1 MLTTEQIL
9 TYLQLDG
16 IGNSKVFELCKHA
29 IKNRIELEDPSDM
42 ADYIRMCID
51 KKIVTRYSV
60 KRYGEIDIDSL
71 KEASSKAR
79 NIISRSWEAGIGIVS
94 YYDNDFPEQLENI
107 VDEEGK
113 PANPLVIYY
122 KGNLSAIPRYGI
134 ALIGTREP
142 TPEGIRAGEYFGEKF
157 AEKGLNIISGLA
169 LGCDAS
175 GHRGALKANGFTT
188 AFLAHGLDTV
198 YPSENEKLA
207 NEIVEK
213 GGLLI
218 SEYPIGTPPMANFFV
233 TRDRLQSGMA
243 DATLVIQTG
252 TTGGTMHAVTSTI
265 KAQKLL
271 YAVTYRG
278 DVNQADKV
286 QGNAML
292 INSRKAIPLTSGDID
307 AVLEQIKRPS
317 DLFSAKP

>member
-16 IGNSKVFELCKHA
+16 IGSSKVFELCKNA
-29 IKNRIELEDPSDM
+29 INDRIELEGLSDM
-42 ADYIRMCID
+42 TDYIRMCID

-71 KEASSKAR
+71 RHAYSKVR
-79 NIISRSWEAGIGIVS
+79 SIIDRSQDAGIGIAS
-94 YYDNDFPEQLENI
+94 FYDEDFPEQLKNI
-107 VDEEGK
+107 VDEKGK
-113 PANPLVIYY
+113 PANPILIYY
-122 KGNLSAIPRYGI
+122 KGNLSAIPRHGI
-134 ALIGTREP
+134 AIIGTREP
-142 TPEGIRAGEYFGEKF
+142 TPEGIQAGEYFGKKF

-198 YPSENEKLA
+198 YPKENEALA
-207 NEIVEK
+207 HKIVEK
-213 GGLLI
+213 GGLLV
-218 SEYPIGTPPMANFFV
+218 SEYPVGTPPIANYFV

-252 TTGGTMHAVTSTI
+252 IKGGTMHAVTSTI
-265 KAQKLL
+265 QAQKPL
-271 YAVTYRG
+271 YAVTYKES
-278 DVNQADKV
+278 VTQSDKV
-286 QGNAML
+286 QGNVML
-292 INSRKAIPLTSGDID
+292 INSQKAIPLSSGDID
-307 AVLEQIKRPS
+307 AVLKKIEHPS
-317 DLFSAKP
+317 TLFS

>member
-16 IGNSKVFELCKHA
+16 IGSSKVFELCKNA
-29 IKNRIELEDPSDM
+29 INDRIELEGLSDM
-42 ADYIRMCID
+42 ASYIRMCID

-60 KRYGEIDIDSL
+60 KRYGEIDIDSIRD
-71 KEASSKAR
+71 AYSKAR
-79 NIISRSWEAGIGIVS
+79 YIIDKSKDAGIGIVS
-94 YYDNDFPEQLENI
+94 FYDEDFPEQLENI
-107 VDEEGK
+107 VDEKGK
-113 PANPLVIYY
+113 PAKPILIYY

-134 ALIGTREP
+134 AIIGTREP

-157 AEKGLNIISGLA
+157 AVKGLNVISGLA

-198 YPSENEKLA
+198 YPKENEALA

-218 SEYPIGTPPMANFFV
+218 SEYPIGTPPMANYFV

-252 TTGGTMHAVTSTI
+252 ISGGTMHAVTSTI
-265 KAQKLL
+265 QAQKPL
-271 YAVTYRG
+271 YAVTYK
-278 DVNQADKV
+278 DNVNQAEKV
-286 QGNAML
+286 KGNVKL
-292 INSRKAIPLTSGDID
+292 INSQKAIPLSSGNID
-307 AVLEQIKRPS
+307 AVLKKIEQPS
-317 DLFSAKP
+317 TLF